1 MDDTPDA
8 TSPVEEQIP
17 TGETPDYSNLS
28 PTELRRL
35 TREALEAPPQ
45 EELPPEAEPEARTPA
60 EDAPPIDPDSDPDD
74 EPPANPKG
82 KQIRLKGA
90 DLTFAGLRKQGVSV
104 KEATRIAYPE
114 EFAADAEK
122 PAEQDSES
130 TDDAQEVETVASIDA
145 KLASLRAQ
153 RREETASLNFE
164 RQAELTDEI
173 ESLIERKNE
182 VREAEKERAQQAQ
195 QSQAQTYQQ
204 NLDAVL
210 AAYPDYADD
219 NSERSKRAAIIR
231 QTLEATANPIIN
243 AANYPQA
250 LHEMVEAS
258 FKTVPAP
265 TQATPPPPAKAPVK
279 AAPLP
284 QAQPLAGRPAQPAQP
299 MTLEEWDALSPGER
313 TRLTRAAL
321 ARG

>member
-17 TGETPDYSNLS
+17 TGETPDYSTLS
-28 PTELRRL
+28 PTELRKL

-45 EELPPEAEPEARTPA
+45 EELPPEAEPEAATPA
-60 EDAPPIDPDSDPDD
+60 EDAPPSDPDLDD
-74 EPPANPKG
+74 EAPANPKG

-104 KEATRIAYPE
+104 KEATRLAYPE

-122 PAEQDSES
+122 PAEPAAAAEP
-130 TDDAQEVETVASIDA
+130 APEVETVAAIDA
-145 KLASLRAQ
+145 KLASLRVE

-182 VREAEKERAQQAQ
+182 VREAEKERAQQVQ
-195 QSQAQTYQQ
+195 QSTADVYQQ

-219 NSERSKRAAIIR
+219 NSERSKRASIIR
-231 QTLEATANPIIN
+231 QTLEATANPIID
-243 AANYPQA
+243 APNYPQA

-265 TQATPPPPAKAPVK
+265 TQAAPPPPAKAPVK

-299 MTLEEWDALSPGER
+299 MTLEEWDSLSPGDR
-313 TRLTRAAL
+313 TRLTRAL
-321 ARG
+321 LGRK